1 MRDANGQ
8 DGATLVIGGTG
19 KTGRRVVERLAARG
33 VAVRVGSRA
42 GTPPF
47 DWNDRAT
54 WEGALR
60 GISRVYVTYQPDL
73 AVPGAAETVGD
84 FARLAERSGVR
95 RLVLLS
101 GRGEEGAQR
110 AEDEVRNAGVEWTVL
125 RASWFAQ
132 NFSES
137 FLLDA
142 VLAGEVAL
150 PADGVREPFVDA
162 DDIADAAVVAL
173 TEDGHAGRV
182 YELTGPRAL
191 TFAEAVDEIARA
203 TGRPV
208 RYVPIPAE
216 AFITGLNAEGAP
228 ADIVWLMNELFTQ
241 VLDGRNTPLA
251 DGVQRALGRPP
262 RDFAAYARAAASA
275 GAWSAAS

>member
-1 MRDANGQ
+1 MTDANG
-8 DGATLVIGGTG
+8 GTTLVMGGTG

-33 VAVRVGSRA
+33 LAVRVGSRA

-47 DWNDRAT
+47 DWDDRAT
-54 WEGALR
+54 WEAALR

-73 AVPGAAETVGD
+73 AVPGAAETVGE
-84 FARLAERSGVR
+84 FARLAARSGVR

-101 GRGEEGAQR
+101 GRGEEGARR
-110 AEDEVRNAGVEWTVL
+110 AEDEVASAGVEWTVL
-125 RASWFAQ
+125 RASWLAQ

-150 PADGVREPFVDA
+150 PADAVREPFIDA
-162 DDIADAAVVAL
+162 DDIADAAVAAL

-203 TGRPV
+203 TGRPL

-216 AFITGLNAEGAP
+216 AFIAGMREEGAP
-228 ADIVWLMNELFTQ
+228 ADVIWLMNELFTQ
-241 VLDGRNTPLA
+241 VLDGRNAHVA
-251 DGVQRALGRPP
+251 DGVQRALGRTP
-262 RDFAAYARAAASA
+262 RDFGAYARAAAA
-275 GAWSAAS
+275 GGAWDAGG